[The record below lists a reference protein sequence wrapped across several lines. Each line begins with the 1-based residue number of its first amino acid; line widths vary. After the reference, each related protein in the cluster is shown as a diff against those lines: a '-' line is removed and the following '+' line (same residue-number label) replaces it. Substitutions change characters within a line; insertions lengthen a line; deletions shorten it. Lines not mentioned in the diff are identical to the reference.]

1 MIFYSV
7 VCLYV
12 CTLSDKWSLGQ
23 VIEESFYVAMYNIM
37 HKKCDNYTRFVDE
50 KQSSNKLQQVE
61 QNIGLFTF
69 SCFLT
74 LIWPETSGL
83 RLPVCYQQSD
93 NAKTHLHRE
102 ISLRNALFMSITGSL
117 KPDVSGQRGVR
128 KQENVKSPIFNSTY
142 CIGLISGAILTSYP

>member
-7 VCLYV
+7 VGLYV

-93 NAKTHLHRE
+93 NAKTHLQKE
-102 ISLRNALFMSITGSL
+102 ISLKNALFLSILSFQVEKKNHPFFHRMCIL
-117 KPDVSGQRGVR
+117 FIV
-128 KQENVKSPIFNSTY
+128 ENQV
-142 CIGLISGAILTSYP
+142 